1 MELGG
6 WGGPVKASALFAALI
21 SIGACA
27 AVPPVRQR
35 SNARSSRVSGIRF
48 LYNVDAGHARQEQ
61 RSRDELLARAVSVM
75 QRRVDA
81 LFQRGVVHAAAN
93 GIEVVLPDDV
103 PATTLERYRRIAQ
116 IPAVFQV
123 RLVDDGSTYMAMLVE
138 RVRQK
143 IYDFEGLVVAEDR
156 WNGPEASG
164 AHRDPYLT
172 TEERDV
178 LVAILHRLTAASPV
192 PRDREILIETYGE
205 SSRSYRSY
213 LVDRSGGID
222 NADIDATEVAPGVDG
237 QPEVIITLTAEG
249 RRKFGEMTAAAIG
262 RKIAIVLDGR
272 IMSAPIVIGSIRN
285 GRVHV
290 RFGVYPA
297 ADEGTQRAE
306 AEDLA
311 ALLRSGALPAPVSLQ
326 GEEHLL
332 R

>member
-1 MELGG
+1 M
-6 WGGPVKASALFAALI
+6 KATAFAALI

-27 AVPPVRQR
+27 SAPAVRQPSNDR
-35 SNARSSRVSGIRF
+35 SLRAGGIRF

-81 LFQRGVVHAAAN
+81 LFQHGAVHATAN
-93 GIEVVLPDDV
+93 GIEVVLPEDV
-103 PATTLERYRRIAQ
+103 PATLERYRRIAQ
-116 IPAVFQV
+116 VPAVFQV
-123 RLVDDGSTYMAMLVE
+123 RLVDDGSTYMATLVE
-138 RVRQK
+138 RLRRKAYV
-143 IYDFEGLVVAEDR
+143 FEFEEVVVAEDR

-172 TEERDV
+172 TAEREV
-178 LVAILHRLTAASPV
+178 LVAILHHLTATSPV

-213 LVDRSGGID
+213 LVDSRGGID
-222 NADIDATEVAPGVDG
+222 NADIDVTEVAPGADG

-262 RKIAIVLDGR
+262 RKIAIVIDGR
-272 IMSAPIVIGSIRN
+272 IMSAPIVIGPIRN

-297 ADEGTQRAE
+297 VDEGAQRAE

-311 ALLRSGALPAPVSLQ
+311 VLLRSGPLPAPVSLQ
-326 GEEHLL
+326 GEDHLL
-332 R
+332 P